1 MQVLWCYST
10 STEKTM
16 TQTLNLDGQKV
27 VYNHESKIAKT
38 TIKEPFYKAGKI
50 FGWSDKS
57 PGLGLNLKVIDFIL
71 KTKCTLIIHV
81 ESAGNDY
88 WLKNDVLKAFLQ
100 QNNVDYKIRDTVLK
114 IIPWKLCT
122 RYRVAVEA

>member
-1 MQVLWCYST
+1 
-10 STEKTM
+10 M

-27 VYNHESKIAKT
+27 VYNSESKIAKT

-50 FGWSDKS
+50 FGWKDKS
-57 PGLGLNLKVIDFIL
+57 PGLGLNLKVVEFVL

-81 ESAGNDY
+81 ETAGKDY
-88 WLKNDVLKAFLQ
+88 WLKSDVMKAFLQ
-100 QNNVDYKIRDTVLK
+100 AHDTTYKIRDTVLQ

-122 RYRVAVEA
+122 RYHQPISI